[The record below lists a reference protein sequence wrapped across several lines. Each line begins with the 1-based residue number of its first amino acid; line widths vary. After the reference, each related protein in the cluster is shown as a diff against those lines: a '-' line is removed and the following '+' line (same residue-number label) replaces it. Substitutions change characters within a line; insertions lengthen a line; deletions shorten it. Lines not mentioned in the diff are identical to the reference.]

1 MVFHR
6 KIDSKKRAY
15 INYLRL
21 VASMSYRKIAGICG
35 ISPSSVVRICREG
48 FEVKPKQKRSGRPA
62 IMSHRERDRFLRKFR
77 SMREDNPNLTVMEIA
92 KECEMSHVSYRT
104 LVRTLNNAGY
114 RCLRPRRKGIL
125 SAKDKKIRVLYARN
139 ALKKHEKSFWV
150 EDVLMYLD
158 GASFVHKTNP
168 YQDAL
173 TPRGRIWR
181 KSSEG
186 LTFTTKGS
194 KDLPGGRRLH
204 LLVGVTHGL
213 GVTVAEEYTKMDGS
227 YFARFVQTTM
237 ERSLVD
243 IGMQKGKEHLIF
255 VMDNDPSQ
263 NSRVAK
269 RALEDIGAEL
279 QAIPARSPDLNP
291 IENVFHNVRS
301 ILRQQALEERIE
313 RESFAAFK
321 NRILGVLADFDTNII
336 NRTIETMND
345 RLKLIIE
352 NGGCRTK
359 Y

>member
-1 MVFHR
+1 
-6 KIDSKKRAY
+6 
-15 INYLRL
+15 
-21 VASMSYRKIAGICG
+21 
-35 ISPSSVVRICREG
+35 
-48 FEVKPKQKRSGRPA
+48 
-62 IMSHRERDRFLRKFR
+62 
-77 SMREDNPNLTVMEIA
+77 
-92 KECEMSHVSYRT
+92 
-104 LVRTLNNAGY
+104 
-114 RCLRPRRKGIL
+114 
-125 SAKDKKIRVLYARN
+125 
-139 ALKKHEKSFWV
+139 
-150 EDVLMYLD
+150 MYLD

-237 ERSLVD
+237 ERSLGD
-243 IGMQKGKEHLIF
+243 TAMQKERESLIF

-279 QAIPARSPDLNP
+279 QAIPPRSPDLNP
-291 IENVFHNVRS
+291 IENVFHNVRR
-301 ILRQQALEERIE
+301 ILRQQALDERIE
-313 RESFAAFK
+313 RKSFAAFK
-321 NRILGVLADFDTNII
+321 NRIFGVLANFDTSII

-352 NGGCRTK
+352 SGGCRTK

>member
-1 MVFHR
+1 MVFHK

-15 INYLRL
+15 IHYLRS

-48 FEVKPKQKRSGRPA
+48 FKVKAKKKRSGRPVV
-62 IMSHRERDRFLRKFR
+62 MNQRERDRFLRKFR
-77 SMREDNPNLTVMEIA
+77 SMREKNPNLTVMEIA
-92 KECEMSHVSYRT
+92 KECDISHVSYRT

-125 SAKDKKIRVLYARN
+125 SAKDKKKRVRYARN
-139 ALKKHEKSFWV
+139 ALQKRKKSFWV

-158 GASFVHKTNP
+158 GVSFVHKTNP

-186 LTFTTKGS
+186 LKFTTKGS
-194 KDLPGGRRLH
+194 KVLAGGRRLH

-227 YFARFVQTTM
+227 YFGRFIQTTM
-237 ERSLVD
+237 ERSLGD
-243 IGMQKGKEHLIF
+243 IAMQKDKERLIF

-263 NSRVAK
+263 NSKVAK
-269 RALEDIGAEL
+269 VALEDIGAEL
-279 QAIPARSPDLNP
+279 QAIPPRSPDLNP
-291 IENVFHNVRS
+291 IENVFHNVR
-301 ILRQQALEERIE
+301 INLRQQALEERIE
-313 RESFAAFK
+313 RENFTAFK
-321 NRILGVLADFDTNII
+321 NRILGVLANLDTGII
-336 NRTIETMND
+336 DRTIETMND

-352 NGGCRTK
+352 SSGCRTK